1 MGDKK
6 QRVIPA
12 HYSWNSSIITRGV
25 IDPIKRKLGWVDENK
40 RPVSLKESATGQELD
55 RIKDTAK
62 NAGKI
67 VAAGLA
73 LGNPVTASATMA
85 PLIAGSQAYFMSE
98 GLKDA
103 YNRVVSPSKTAADGA
118 MVALDVAGAVPGI
131 KPLAEGTKVLG
142 NYANNVIKI
151 ANPKY
156 RALHAYNSITPFGYS
171 FPVKRA
177 KNWIKDM
184 IVDSPVDIENPK
196 WINDAFE
203 QNQILPVGD
212 VLNARISA
220 YKKYLGIPD
229 KNPMYIKNP
238 DGTFSYDLSKFNGKN
253 FIVDDKVDFIGDAH
267 GNLWNDSGF
276 NSDKSTYFMH
286 DVWDLHP
293 LSHGTEFLK
302 NNLHSTI
309 GSDKL
314 MKLAHDFRK
323 YMYDK
328 GHWGINGSKSTF
340 GKLTQFLDRPLNR
353 YRSGVKYDE
362 KTNKVIDIPPILNNA
377 IDKIVDLP
385 IFNKISKY
393 EIGPILGGKPFEL
406 KMNVPIKLN
415 NDPDSS
421 KYFEYITNF
430 KQGGILKRV
439 ESGKSGIHIKPENRG
454 KLTRLKKR
462 TGKSEA
468 ELWKEGN
475 PAVRKMITFAR
486 NSRKWKHK

>member
-6 QRVIPA
+6 QRIIPA
-12 HYSWNSSIITRGV
+12 HYSWNSSIFTRGV
-25 IDPIKRKLGWVDENK
+25 IDPIKRKLGWADENE
-40 RPVSLKESATGQELD
+40 RPISLKESATGQELD
-55 RIKDTAK
+55 RMKDTAK
-62 NAGKI
+62 GAGKL
-67 VAAGLA
+67 AATGLA
-73 LGNPVTASATMA
+73 FSNPVTASTAIA
-85 PLIAGSQAYFMSE
+85 PLITGSQAYFMTE

-103 YNRVVSPSKTAADGA
+103 YNRIASSNKTAEDGA
-118 MVALDVAGAVPGI
+118 IVALDVAGAVPGI
-131 KPLAEGTKVLG
+131 KPLAEGAKVLG

-156 RALHAYNSITPFGYS
+156 RALHAYNSITPFGYHR
-171 FPVKRA
+171 PVERT

-196 WINDAFE
+196 WINDAIKHYHATPGTIIF
-203 QNQILPVGD
+203 D
-212 VLNARISA
+212 ARNSA

-229 KNPMYIKNP
+229 KKPFYIENP
-238 DGTFSYDLSKFNGKN
+238 DGTFSYDLSKIENKHRPVN
-253 FIVDDKVDFIGDAH
+253 DKIDFIGGAH
-267 GNLWNDSGF
+267 GHLWNDSGITP
-276 NSDKSTYFMH
+276 DGSTYFMH

-293 LSHGTEFLK
+293 LSQGTKYIKES
-302 NNLHSTI
+302 LHKTI

-314 MKLAHDFRK
+314 RELAQNFRV
-323 YMYDK
+323 YMFDK
-328 GHWGINGSKSTF
+328 GHWGIDGGKSTF

-353 YRSGVKYDE
+353 YRSGIKYDE
-362 KTNKVIDIPPILNNA
+362 KTNKLIDIPPILNNT
-377 IDKIVDLP
+377 IDKIIDLP

-406 KMNVPIKLN
+406 KMNVPIKPN
-415 NDPDSS
+415 TDASTFDSY
-421 KYFEYITNF
+421 KYITDF